1 VLGEHAGMKLKL
13 FLAFLALAIVLL
25 ALGGWTVK
33 GVRRV
38 VRVPALALAGGRPRI
53 AGAEA

>member
-1 VLGEHAGMKLKL
+1 MKLKL
-13 FLAFLALAIVLL
+13 FLALLALAILLL

-38 VRVPALALAGGRPRI
+38 VRVPALALAGGRPRV